1 MSDNQAPNFRGLLV
15 AVLLLLPVMAKAEE
29 IPGGSFGAVRPL
41 GMGGAFTAVANDES
55 SIWTNPAG
63 IGRSRKAR
71 TRGVLNVTKLPNLI
85 VGANSNTQQFYE
97 AFSSSQDKS
106 IASVLSTAKNIA
118 DKPLWARASMF
129 PVTLFDFGRD
139 APAAFGVYT
148 NTVVSALIESDTP
161 TVASVNAISDIG
173 AVLTF
178 GWTDPS
184 NRLNAAFQVRPI
196 ARYAYENRIPSANL
210 VDKTA
215 MSAYLRKD
223 SNKSEGIGLDA
234 GFLYTIADF
243 WFPTIGVAVMNLP
256 TGCKK
261 DYLNPY
267 SQTRQNVCGNKFQGS
282 FGNEDALSVVD
293 PTDVRVG
300 LSITP
305 RITHSVNLRFALDAH
320 NLPLGYGSASYGLKN
335 IPFSALIHGGLELFV
350 GNPLILPEYAVRVGV
365 NQGFVTS
372 GFNFN
377 FGLLDVDFATYGV
390 DVSSTSKAIED
401 RRFLAS
407 LSLNF

>member
-29 IPGGSFGAVRPL
+29 IPGGAFGAVRPL

-184 NRLNAAFQVRPI
+184 N
-196 ARYAYENRIPSANL
+196 
-210 VDKTA
+210 
-215 MSAYLRKD
+215 
-223 SNKSEGIGLDA
+223 
-234 GFLYTIADF
+234 
-243 WFPTIGVAVMNLP
+243 
-256 TGCKK
+256 
-261 DYLNPY
+261 
-267 SQTRQNVCGNKFQGS
+267 QT
-282 FGNEDALSVVD
+282 
-293 PTDVRVG
+293 
-300 LSITP
+300 
-305 RITHSVNLRFALDAH
+305 
-320 NLPLGYGSASYGLKN
+320 
-335 IPFSALIHGGLELFV
+335 
-350 GNPLILPEYAVRVGV
+350 
-365 NQGFVTS
+365 
-372 GFNFN
+372 
-377 FGLLDVDFATYGV
+377 
-390 DVSSTSKAIED
+390 
-401 RRFLAS
+401 
-407 LSLNF
+407 